1 MTTPRC
7 PALGC
12 IAVTIAAYFLISALD
27 TRVLGSQEPPPTP
40 STGATVESAAAAK
53 SRAAA
58 LSPGARNVESFEA
71 VWRTVRDR
79 HFDPK
84 LGGLDWQAVHDE
96 LRPKVERAKSIT
108 EARAVM
114 QEAIDRLGQT
124 HFEII
129 PSGLYEDLE
138 NPNEGPGVIGVKV
151 GLLEGR
157 VVVTS
162 VAESGAAAKA
172 GVKPGWIIE
181 KIDGKPVAETLKA
194 AGAAYARSGMLAA
207 WKTIAIVRRLRGR
220 VGSTIRVGFLD
231 AKDQA
236 VDLDLN
242 ASEPPGVPATF
253 GNLPTFYVEFTAKRV
268 EGSVGYVSLSAF
280 FDAVNVMK
288 QFGEAIEANR
298 NSDGLIIDLRG
309 NPGGIG
315 LMSFAMANWFV
326 TRPGQKLGTLITRAG
341 SANFPLNPR
350 PHPYSKPV
358 AVIVDEMSMSTSE
371 ILAGG
376 LKDLKLARVFGTKT
390 PGAALPSMVEKLPNG
405 DLFQFAV
412 ANYISA
418 GGKPLEGVGVTP
430 DVETPLTR
438 AALLEGRDPAVE
450 AAARWIRSTNPKS

>member
-7 PALGC
+7 TSFGY
-12 IAVTIAAYFLISALD
+12 IAVTIAAYSLISEPD
-27 TRVLGSQEPPPTP
+27 NRVFGSQEPPPAP
-40 STGATVESAAAAK
+40 SAGATVESAPAAK
-53 SRAAA
+53 SRPDAS
-58 LSPGARNVESFEA
+58 SPGARNVESFET

-138 NPNEGPGVIGVKV
+138 NPNEGPGVLGVKV

-162 VAESGAAAKA
+162 VAEAGGAANA

-181 KIDGKPVAETLKA
+181 KIDGMPVGQTLKA
-194 AGAAYARSGMLAA
+194 AETAFSRSGMVAV
-207 WKTIAIVRRLRGR
+207 WKTIGIVRRLRGR
-220 VGSTIRVGFLD
+220 VGSTIGVDFLD

-236 VDLDLN
+236 VHLDLT

-309 NPGGIG
+309 NPGGMG

-326 TRPGQKLGTLITRAG
+326 TKPGLKLGTLITRGG

-390 PGAALPSMVEKLPNG
+390 PGAALPSMVEVLPNG

-450 AAARWIRSTNPKS
+450 AAARWIRSANPRS